1 MGTPVPLVSIHH
13 THHSPTSSLGN
24 PPEEPRSTITKSK
37 NREIATMPMS
47 NSSYLAYGA
56 SAIGHLLVV
65 GGSATVIYP
74 RSVIRAFGLTTP
86 TTPESQRLPDSLVPL
101 YGFQEI
107 SLGLS
112 IVSIWHYGNTKT
124 LGLSTLAVVI
134 TLLGDGWI
142 ARKQRKGMEW
152 VHWSLVPVATALA
165 AGLLGYFD

>member
-1 MGTPVPLVSIHH
+1 MLVSQ
-13 THHSPTSSLGN
+13 SP
-24 PPEEPRSTITKSK
+24 
-37 NREIATMPMS
+37 
-47 NSSYLAYGA
+47 YLAYGA

-65 GGSATVIYP
+65 GGSATVINP
-74 RSVIRAFGLTTP
+74 RAVIGAFGLATP
-86 TTPESQRLPDSLVPL
+86 KLPESQRLTDLLVPL
-101 YGFQEI
+101 YGFREV

-124 LGLSTLAVVI
+124 LGLSTLAVVV

-152 VHWSLVPVATALA
+152 VHWSLVPVATGLA